1 MESVKTGK
9 TNKVGKN
16 TEMAHTKTNKETHF
30 KQVSAITNRIRSI
43 GGIFTK
49 IAKKVRELVK
59 KHPKKSSAALV
70 VLTPVACKRA
80 KELDDKVQDKSKQA
94 EKENKINWWKYSGL
108 TIATSL
114 LLAACSAGDID
125 KQIELEQEKQKTEQ
139 EKKEAENAR
148 DRANKSE
155 IELEQERQKTNKSG
169 IELANSQIK
178 AEQERQKTE
187 QEKQKANKSE
197 IELEQQKQKTI
208 NTQRD
213 LIKEQ
218 KDFIKETEQ
227 NCQEKHGQLF
237 IKRARIKT
245 GITTGIA
252 IEIEAECKTPK
263 PTKTNQTPIQPKHL
277 PNSKHPHSQRGS
289 KAQELIAYLL
299 FEQKDFIIE
308 TEQKC
313 QEKHNQFFIKKAGIK
328 GGAIEVEAECKTPKP
343 TKTNQTPIQP
353 KHLPNS
359 KQPHSQRGSK
369 AQELIAYLQKEL
381 ESLPYSQKAIA
392 KQVDFYKPSSIAYL
406 ELDPRDFKVTE
417 EWQNENLKIRSKAQ
431 AKMLE
436 MRKPQANLSPS
447 QSFLF
452 VQRIFADINKEIEAA
467 ANTEKKAEKV
477 GYGYSKRV

>member
-1 MESVKTGK
+1 MESGK

-16 TEMAHTKTNKETHF
+16 TEMANTKTNKETHF
-30 KQVSAITNRIRSI
+30 KQVSAITNTLRSI
-43 GGIFTK
+43 GGFFTK
-49 IAKKVRELVK
+49 IMKRVRELIK
-59 KHPKKSSAALV
+59 KHPKKSNVALV
-70 VLTPVACKRA
+70 VLTHVACKRA

-94 EKENKINWWKYSGL
+94 EKENQINWWKYSGL

-125 KQIELEQEKQKTEQ
+125 KQIELEQEKQK
-139 EKKEAENAR
+139 
-148 DRANKSE
+148 ANKSG

-218 KDFIKETEQ
+218 KDFIKDLEQ
-227 NCQEKHGQLF
+227 NCKENHGRFLIEKGGVKAG
-237 IKRARIKT
+237 ID
-245 GITTGIA
+245 GIT
-252 IEIEAECKTPK
+252 IEAEAECKTPK
-263 PTKTNQTPIQPKHL
+263 PAKTNQTPIQPKHL
-277 PNSKHPHSQRGS
+277 PS
-289 KAQELIAYLL
+289 
-299 FEQKDFIIE
+299 
-308 TEQKC
+308 
-313 QEKHNQFFIKKAGIK
+313 
-328 GGAIEVEAECKTPKP
+328 
-343 TKTNQTPIQP
+343 
-353 KHLPNS
+353 S

-406 ELDPRDFKVTE
+406 ELDPRDFKATE

-436 MRKPQANLSPS
+436 MRKPQAHLSTS
-447 QSFLF
+447 QSLLF
-452 VQRIFADINKEIEAA
+452 VQKIFADINKEIKVV

-477 GYGYSKRV
+477 GYGYSKRM

>member
-1 MESVKTGK
+1 MESVKTGR

-16 TEMAHTKTNKETHF
+16 AKTANTKASKETHF
-30 KQVSAITNRIRSI
+30 KQVSAITNTLRSI
-43 GGIFTK
+43 GGFFTK
-49 IAKKVRELVK
+49 IMKRVRELVK
-59 KHPKKSSAALV
+59 KHPKKSNAALV
-70 VLTPVACKRA
+70 VLTHAACKRA

-94 EKENKINWWKYSGL
+94 EKENQINWWKYSGL

-114 LLAACSAGDID
+114 LLAACSTGDID
-125 KQIELEQEKQKTEQ
+125 KQIELEQEKQKANKSGIELEQERQKTEQ
-139 EKKEAENAR
+139 EKQK
-148 DRANKSE
+148 ANKSA

-187 QEKQKANKSE
+187 QEKQKANKSA

-237 IKRARIKT
+237 IKKARIKT

-263 PTKTNQTPIQPKHL
+263 PAKTNQTPIQPKH
-277 PNSKHPHSQRGS
+277 
-289 KAQELIAYLL
+289 
-299 FEQKDFIIE
+299 F
-308 TEQKC
+308 
-313 QEKHNQFFIKKAGIK
+313 
-328 GGAIEVEAECKTPKP
+328 
-343 TKTNQTPIQP
+343 
-353 KHLPNS
+353 PNS
-359 KQPHSQRGSK
+359 KQPRSQRGSK

-392 KQVDFYKPSSIAYL
+392 KQV
-406 ELDPRDFKVTE
+406 
-417 EWQNENLKIRSKAQ
+417 
-431 AKMLE
+431 
-436 MRKPQANLSPS
+436 
-447 QSFLF
+447 
-452 VQRIFADINKEIEAA
+452 
-467 ANTEKKAEKV
+467 
-477 GYGYSKRV
+477 

>member
-1 MESVKTGK
+1 MKLVKTGK

-16 TEMAHTKTNKETHF
+16 TEMANTKANKETHF

-59 KHPKKSSAALV
+59 KHPEKSSAALV
-70 VLTPVACKRA
+70 VLTHVACKRA

-94 EKENKINWWKYSGL
+94 EKENQINWWKYSGL

-125 KQIELEQEKQKTEQ
+125 KQIELEQEKQKANKSGIELEQERQKTEQ
-139 EKKEAENAR
+139 EKQK
-148 DRANKSE
+148 ANKSE

-237 IKRARIKT
+237 IKKTRIKT

-277 PNSKHPHSQRGS
+277 PNSK
-289 KAQELIAYLL
+289 
-299 FEQKDFIIE
+299 
-308 TEQKC
+308 
-313 QEKHNQFFIKKAGIK
+313 
-328 GGAIEVEAECKTPKP
+328 
-343 TKTNQTPIQP
+343 
-353 KHLPNS
+353 
-359 KQPHSQRGSK
+359 QPHSQRESK

-392 KQVDFYKPSSIAYL
+392 KQVDFYRPSSIAYL

-417 EWQNENLKIRSKAQ
+417 EWQKENLKIRSKAQ

-436 MRKPQANLSPS
+436 MRKPQAHLSTS
-447 QSFLF
+447 QSLLF
-452 VQRIFADINKEIEAA
+452 VQKIFADINKEIKVV
-467 ANTEKKAEKV
+467 ANTEKKVEKV
-477 GYGYSKRV
+477 SYGYSKRM

>member
-1 MESVKTGK
+1 MESVKTGR
-9 TNKVGKN
+9 TNKVSKN

-30 KQVSAITNRIRSI
+30 KQVSAITNTLKSI

-49 IAKKVRELVK
+49 IVKKVRELVK
-59 KHPKKSSAALV
+59 KHPKKSNAALV
-70 VLTPVACKRA
+70 VLTHVACKRA
-80 KELDDKVQDKSKQA
+80 KELDDKVRDKSKQA
-94 EKENKINWWKYSGL
+94 EKENQINWWKCSGL

-114 LLAACSAGDID
+114 LLAACNAGDID
-125 KQIELEQEKQKTEQ
+125 KQIELEQEK
-139 EKKEAENAR
+139 KEVENAR
-148 DRANKSE
+148 DRANKSG
-155 IELEQERQKTNKSG
+155 IELEQERQKTEQERQKTNKSG

-237 IKRARIKT
+237 IKKTRIKT

-263 PTKTNQTPIQPKHL
+263 PAKTNQTP
-277 PNSKHPHSQRGS
+277 
-289 KAQELIAYLL
+289 
-299 FEQKDFIIE
+299 
-308 TEQKC
+308 T
-313 QEKHNQFFIKKAGIK
+313 
-328 GGAIEVEAECKTPKP
+328 
-343 TKTNQTPIQP
+343 QP

-392 KQVDFYKPSSIAYL
+392 KQVDFYRPSSIAYL
-406 ELDPRDFKVTE
+406 ELDPRDFKVTK

-436 MRKPQANLSPS
+436 MRNPQAHLSTS
-447 QSFLF
+447 QSLLF
-452 VQRIFADINKEIEAA
+452 VQKIFADINKEIKVV

>member
-16 TEMAHTKTNKETHF
+16 AETADTKANKETHF
-30 KQVSAITNRIRSI
+30 KQANAITNTIRSI
-43 GGIFTK
+43 GGFFTK
-49 IAKKVRELVK
+49 IMKRVRELVK
-59 KHPKKSSAALV
+59 KHPKKSKATLV
-70 VLTPVACKRA
+70 VLTHVACKKA

-94 EKENKINWWKYSGL
+94 EKENQINWWKYSGL
-108 TIATSL
+108 TIAASL

-139 EKKEAENAR
+139 EQQKTEQERQK
-148 DRANKSE
+148 ANRSG

-237 IKRARIKT
+237 IKKARIKT
-245 GITTGIA
+245 GITTGI
-252 IEIEAECKTPK
+252 
-263 PTKTNQTPIQPKHL
+263 
-277 PNSKHPHSQRGS
+277 
-289 KAQELIAYLL
+289 
-299 FEQKDFIIE
+299 
-308 TEQKC
+308 
-313 QEKHNQFFIKKAGIK
+313 
-328 GGAIEVEAECKTPKP
+328 AIEVEAECKTPKP

-359 KQPHSQRGSK
+359 KQPRSQRGSK

-406 ELDPRDFKVTE
+406 ELDPRDFNVAE
-417 EWQNENLKIRSKAQ
+417 EWQ
-431 AKMLE
+431 
-436 MRKPQANLSPS
+436 
-447 QSFLF
+447 
-452 VQRIFADINKEIEAA
+452 KE
-467 ANTEKKAEKV
+467 
-477 GYGYSKRV
+477 

>member
-9 TNKVGKN
+9 TNKVSKN
-16 TEMAHTKTNKETHF
+16 TEVANTKTNKGTHF
-30 KQVSAITNRIRSI
+30 KQVSAITNTLRSI

-49 IAKKVRELVK
+49 IVKKVRELFK
-59 KHPKKSSAALV
+59 KHPKKSKVALV
-70 VLTPVACKRA
+70 VLTHVACKRA

-114 LLAACSAGDID
+114 LLAACSVGDID

-148 DRANKSE
+148 DRANKSG

-187 QEKQKANKSE
+187 QEKQKTNKSG
-197 IELEQQKQKTI
+197 IELEQQKQKTEQEKQKTI

-237 IKRARIKT
+237 IKRTRIKT

-277 PNSKHPHSQRGS
+277 PNSK
-289 KAQELIAYLL
+289 
-299 FEQKDFIIE
+299 
-308 TEQKC
+308 
-313 QEKHNQFFIKKAGIK
+313 
-328 GGAIEVEAECKTPKP
+328 
-343 TKTNQTPIQP
+343 QP
-353 KHLPNS
+353 R
-359 KQPHSQRGSK
+359 SQRGSK

-436 MRKPQANLSPS
+436 MRKPQAHLSTS
-447 QSFLF
+447 QSLLF
-452 VQRIFADINKEIEAA
+452 VQKIFADINKEIKVV
-467 ANTEKKAEKV
+467 ANTEKKAEKA
-477 GYGYSKRV
+477 GHGYSKKM

>member
-16 TEMAHTKTNKETHF
+16 TETANTKANEETHF
-30 KQVSAITNRIRSI
+30 KQASAITNMLRSI

-49 IAKKVRELVK
+49 IVKKVRGLVK
-59 KHPKKSSAALV
+59 KHPKKSNAALV
-70 VLTPVACKRA
+70 VLTHVVCRKA

-94 EKENKINWWKYSGL
+94 EKENQINWWKYSGL

-125 KQIELEQEKQKTEQ
+125 KQIELEQEKQKANKSGIELEQERQKTEQ
-139 EKKEAENAR
+139 EKQK
-148 DRANKSE
+148 ANKSE

-227 NCQEKHGQLF
+227 NCQEKHNQFF
-237 IKRARIKT
+237 IKKLGIKG
-245 GITTGIA
+245 GIG

-263 PTKTNQTPIQPKHL
+263 PTKTNQ
-277 PNSKHPHSQRGS
+277 
-289 KAQELIAYLL
+289 A
-299 FEQKDFIIE
+299 
-308 TEQKC
+308 
-313 QEKHNQFFIKKAGIK
+313 
-328 GGAIEVEAECKTPKP
+328 
-343 TKTNQTPIQP
+343 PIQP

-359 KQPHSQRGSK
+359 KQPRSQRGSK

-392 KQVDFYKPSSIAYL
+392 RQVDFYKPSSIAYL
-406 ELDPRDFKVTE
+406 ELGPRDFKVTE
-417 EWQNENLKIRSKAQ
+417 EWQKENLKIRSKAQ

-436 MRKPQANLSPS
+436 MRHLKPDSQAHLSTS
-447 QSFLF
+447 QSLLL
-452 VQRIFADINKEIEAA
+452 VQKIFADVSKEIKVV
-467 ANTEKKAEKV
+467 ANTEKKVEKA

>member
-9 TNKVGKN
+9 TNKVSKN
-16 TEMAHTKTNKETHF
+16 TEMANTKTNKGTHF
-30 KQVSAITNRIRSI
+30 KQVSAITNTLRSI

-59 KHPKKSSAALV
+59 KHPKKSNAALV
-70 VLTPVACKRA
+70 VLTHAACKRA

-94 EKENKINWWKYSGL
+94 EKENQINWWKYSGL

-114 LLAACSAGDID
+114 LLAACSVGDID

-139 EKKEAENAR
+139 EQQKTEQEKQK
-148 DRANKSE
+148 ANKSG

-169 IELANSQIK
+169 IELANNQIK

-187 QEKQKANKSE
+187 QEKQKTNKSE

-208 NTQRD
+208 NTQKD

-277 PNSKHPHSQRGS
+277 PNSK
-289 KAQELIAYLL
+289 
-299 FEQKDFIIE
+299 
-308 TEQKC
+308 
-313 QEKHNQFFIKKAGIK
+313 
-328 GGAIEVEAECKTPKP
+328 
-343 TKTNQTPIQP
+343 QP
-353 KHLPNS
+353 R
-359 KQPHSQRGSK
+359 SQRGSK

-392 KQVDFYKPSSIAYL
+392 KQVDFYKPSSISYL

-417 EWQNENLKIRSKAQ
+417 EWQKENLKIRSKAQ

-436 MRKPQANLSPS
+436 MRNLKPDPQAHLSAS
-447 QSFLF
+447 QSLLF
-452 VQRIFADINKEIEAA
+452 VQKIFADINKEIKVV
-467 ANTEKKAEKV
+467 ANTEKKAEKA

>member
-16 TEMAHTKTNKETHF
+16 TEIANTKTNKKTHF
-30 KQVSAITNRIRSI
+30 KQVSAITNTLRSI

-49 IAKKVRELVK
+49 IVKKVRELFK
-59 KHPKKSSAALV
+59 KHPKKSKVALV
-70 VLTPVACKRA
+70 VLTHAACKRA

-114 LLAACSAGDID
+114 LLAACNAGDID
-125 KQIELEQEKQKTEQ
+125 KQIELEQEKQKT
-139 EKKEAENAR
+139 
-148 DRANKSE
+148 NKSG
-155 IELEQERQKTNKSG
+155 IELEQQRQKTEQEKQKTNKSE

-178 AEQERQKTE
+178 AEQE
-187 QEKQKANKSE
+187 
-197 IELEQQKQKTI
+197 KQKTI

-237 IKRARIKT
+237 IKRTRIKT

-263 PTKTNQTPIQPKHL
+263 P
-277 PNSKHPHSQRGS
+277 
-289 KAQELIAYLL
+289 A
-299 FEQKDFIIE
+299 
-308 TEQKC
+308 
-313 QEKHNQFFIKKAGIK
+313 
-328 GGAIEVEAECKTPKP
+328 
-343 TKTNQTPIQP
+343 KTNQTPIQP

-359 KQPHSQRGSK
+359 KQPRSQRGSK

-392 KQVDFYKPSSIAYL
+392 KQVNFYKPSSIAYL

-436 MRKPQANLSPS
+436 MRNLKPDPQAHLSTS
-447 QSFLF
+447 QSLLF
-452 VQRIFADINKEIEAA
+452 VQKIFADISKEIEASV
-467 ANTEKKAEKV
+467 NTEKKAEKA

>member
-16 TEMAHTKTNKETHF
+16 TEIADTKANKETRF
-30 KQVSAITNRIRSI
+30 KQVSTITNIRSI
-43 GGIFTK
+43 SGFFTK
-49 IAKKVRELVK
+49 IVKKVRGLVE
-59 KHPKKSSAALV
+59 KHPKKSNAALV
-70 VLTPVACKRA
+70 VLTHVACKKA

-94 EKENKINWWKYSGL
+94 EKENQINWWKYSGL

-114 LLAACSAGDID
+114 LLAACNAGDID
-125 KQIELEQEKQKTEQ
+125 KQIELEQEKQKANKSGIELEQERQKTEQ
-139 EKKEAENAR
+139 EKQK
-148 DRANKSE
+148 ANKSE

-178 AEQERQKTE
+178 AEQEKQKTE

-237 IKRARIKT
+237 IKKTRIKT

-277 PNSKHPHSQRGS
+277 PNSK
-289 KAQELIAYLL
+289 
-299 FEQKDFIIE
+299 
-308 TEQKC
+308 
-313 QEKHNQFFIKKAGIK
+313 
-328 GGAIEVEAECKTPKP
+328 
-343 TKTNQTPIQP
+343 
-353 KHLPNS
+353 
-359 KQPHSQRGSK
+359 QPHSQRGSK
-369 AQELIAYLQKEL
+369 AQEFIAYLQKEL

-406 ELDPRDFKVTE
+406 ELDPRDFNVTE

-436 MRKPQANLSPS
+436 MRNPQAHLPTS
-447 QSFLF
+447 QSLLF
-452 VQRIFADINKEIEAA
+452 VQKIFADINKEIEAA
-467 ANTEKKAEKV
+467 ANTEKKAEKAS
-477 GYGYSKRV
+477 YGYSKRM

>member
-1 MESVKTGK
+1 MELVKTGK

-16 TEMAHTKTNKETHF
+16 TEMANTKANKETHF
-30 KQVSAITNRIRSI
+30 KQVSAITNTLRSI

-59 KHPKKSSAALV
+59 KHPKKSNAALV
-70 VLTPVACKRA
+70 VLTHVACKRA

-94 EKENKINWWKYSGL
+94 EKENQINWWKYSGL

-114 LLAACSAGDID
+114 LLAACSVGDVSE
-125 KQIELEQEKQKTEQ
+125 QIELEQEKQKTEQ
-139 EKKEAENAR
+139 EEQKTEQEKQKTSN
-148 DRANKSE
+148 
-155 IELEQERQKTNKSG
+155 IETNNQIKVEQERQKTNKSG
-169 IELANSQIK
+169 IELEQQRQKTEQEKQKTNKSEIELANSQIK
-178 AEQERQKTE
+178 AEQE
-187 QEKQKANKSE
+187 
-197 IELEQQKQKTI
+197 KQKTI

-237 IKRARIKT
+237 IKKTRIKT

-277 PNSKHPHSQRGS
+277 PNSK
-289 KAQELIAYLL
+289 
-299 FEQKDFIIE
+299 
-308 TEQKC
+308 
-313 QEKHNQFFIKKAGIK
+313 
-328 GGAIEVEAECKTPKP
+328 
-343 TKTNQTPIQP
+343 
-353 KHLPNS
+353 
-359 KQPHSQRGSK
+359 QPHSQRGSK
-369 AQELIAYLQKEL
+369 AQEFIAYLQKEL

-392 KQVDFYKPSSIAYL
+392 KQVNFYRPSSIAYL

-436 MRKPQANLSPS
+436 MRKPQAHLSPS
-447 QSFLF
+447 QSLLF
-452 VQRIFADINKEIEAA
+452 VQKIFADINKEIKVV

>member
-16 TEMAHTKTNKETHF
+16 TETANTKANKETHF
-30 KQVSAITNRIRSI
+30 KQASAITNTLRSI
-43 GGIFTK
+43 SGFFTK
-49 IAKKVRELVK
+49 IAKKVRGLVK
-59 KHPKKSSAALV
+59 KHPKKSNAALV
-70 VLTPVACKRA
+70 VLTHVACKKA

-94 EKENKINWWKYSGL
+94 EKENQINWWKYSGL

-114 LLAACSAGDID
+114 LLAACSAGDTD
-125 KQIELEQEKQKTEQ
+125 KQIELEQEKQKANKSGIELEQERQKTEQ
-139 EKKEAENAR
+139 ERQKT
-148 DRANKSE
+148 NKSE

-237 IKRARIKT
+237 IKKARIKT

-277 PNSKHPHSQRGS
+277 PNSK
-289 KAQELIAYLL
+289 
-299 FEQKDFIIE
+299 
-308 TEQKC
+308 
-313 QEKHNQFFIKKAGIK
+313 
-328 GGAIEVEAECKTPKP
+328 
-343 TKTNQTPIQP
+343 QP
-353 KHLPNS
+353 R
-359 KQPHSQRGSK
+359 SQRGSK

-406 ELDPRDFKVTE
+406 ELDPRDFNVTE
-417 EWQNENLKIRSKAQ
+417 EWQKENLKIRSKAQ

-436 MRKPQANLSPS
+436 MRNPQAHLSTS
-447 QSFLF
+447 QSLLF
-452 VQRIFADINKEIEAA
+452 VQKIFADANKEIKAV
-467 ANTEKKAEKV
+467 ANTEKKVEKA
-477 GYGYSKRV
+477 GYGYSKRM

>member
-1 MESVKTGK
+1 MESGK

-16 TEMAHTKTNKETHF
+16 AETANTKANKETHF
-30 KQVSAITNRIRSI
+30 KQVSAITNTLRSI

-49 IAKKVRELVK
+49 IVKKVRELFK
-59 KHPKKSSAALV
+59 KHPKKSKVALV
-70 VLTPVACKRA
+70 VLTHVACKRA

-94 EKENKINWWKYSGL
+94 EKENQINWWKYSGL

-114 LLAACSAGDID
+114 LLAACSVGDVSE
-125 KQIELEQEKQKTEQ
+125 QIELEQEKQK
-139 EKKEAENAR
+139 A
-148 DRANKSE
+148 
-155 IELEQERQKTNKSG
+155 NKSG
-169 IELANSQIK
+169 IEL
-178 AEQERQKTE
+178 EQERQKTE

-197 IELEQQKQKTI
+197 IELEQERQKTNKSGIELEQQRQKTEQEKQKTNKSEIELANSQIKAEQEKQKTI

-218 KDFIKETEQ
+218 KDFIKDLKQ
-227 NCQEKHGQLF
+227 NCKENHGQFF
-237 IKRARIKT
+237 IEKGGTKAGIG
-245 GITTGIA
+245 GIT
-252 IEIEAECKTPK
+252 IEAEAECKTPK
-263 PTKTNQTPIQPKHL
+263 P
-277 PNSKHPHSQRGS
+277 
-289 KAQELIAYLL
+289 A
-299 FEQKDFIIE
+299 
-308 TEQKC
+308 
-313 QEKHNQFFIKKAGIK
+313 
-328 GGAIEVEAECKTPKP
+328 
-343 TKTNQTPIQP
+343 KTNQTPIQP

-436 MRKPQANLSPS
+436 MRKPQANLSTS
-447 QSFLF
+447 QSLSILQNI
-452 VQRIFADINKEIEAA
+452 VADINKGIEAA
-467 ANTEKKAEKV
+467 ANTEKKAEKA
-477 GYGYSKRV
+477 GCGYSKRM